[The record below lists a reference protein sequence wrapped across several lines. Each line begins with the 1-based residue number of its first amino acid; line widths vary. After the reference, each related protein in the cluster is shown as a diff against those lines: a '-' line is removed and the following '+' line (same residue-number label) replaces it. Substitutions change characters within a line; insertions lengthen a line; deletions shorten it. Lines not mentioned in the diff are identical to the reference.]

1 MRVAVRGKGA
11 RYAGTWACSR
21 PSMGGEDSAGL
32 APWGWWV
39 RGNACRAARLLGE
52 SEVGYLAV
60 AVLVEQQV
68 LRLEVAVEDRALVQ

>member
-1 MRVAVRGKGA
+1 
-11 RYAGTWACSR
+11 
-21 PSMGGEDSAGL
+21 MGGGDSAGL

-39 RGNACRAARLLGE
+39 RGSACRAARLLGE

-68 LRLEVAVEDRALVQ
+68 LRLEVAVEDRALVQVLEHLWLGLGLGLGYEWHG